1 VPKPVVAIVGRPNV
15 GKSTLFNRIAGGRV
29 AIVEKEPGVTRDR
42 LYQDAEWSGVPFTLV
57 DTGGLDFREDD
68 GIVAGMRQQ
77 AEAAIREADLLL
89 FVVDA
94 RTGLTPVDLEIAG
107 VLRRA
112 KKPVVLVANKVE
124 KYDATPQTY
133 DFFRLG
139 LGEPVPVSAAEGLNT
154 GDLLDLVLRLLP
166 PEGEAGEYSDDTV
179 KIAVVG
185 RPNVGKSSLVNHILD
200 EERTIVSNIPG
211 TTRDAVDSFFEREGR
226 RYMIIDTAGIRR
238 KSRIVQQIEKY
249 GVMRSLKA
257 IERSDVAVLLLDAVE
272 GVVEQDKRI
281 AGYINDSGKAII
293 LVVNKWDLVEKD
305 ERTMARYLS
314 VISREMAFVQYAP
327 VVFTSALTGQ
337 RVAKVLEKVDFVFE
351 QYTKRITTG
360 NLNDLFLEAV
370 AQNPPPSYKTRR
382 LKIYYATQSG
392 VKPPAFILFVND
404 TGLMHFSYARYLEN
418 QLRQAYGFEGTP
430 IRLILRERTKERV
443 KGSLP

>member
-1 VPKPVVAIVGRPNV
+1 MPKPVVAIVGRPNV